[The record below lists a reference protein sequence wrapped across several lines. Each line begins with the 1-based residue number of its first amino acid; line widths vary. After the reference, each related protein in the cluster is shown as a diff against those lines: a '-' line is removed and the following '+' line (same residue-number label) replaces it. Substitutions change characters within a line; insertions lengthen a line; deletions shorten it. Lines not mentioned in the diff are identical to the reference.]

1 MGIFHYVHVRRP
13 AACART
19 RLDDAGCRA
28 SRAPSTEPAEE
39 EKNARR
45 LPVLS
50 ERTPWSGALSRCERL
65 RSGRNKRELAL
76 PTQR

>member
-39 EKNARR
+39 EKKRAQTAYSARVERENALERR
-45 LPVLS
+45 AFPL
-50 ERTPWSGALSRCERL
+50 RTAPF
-65 RSGRNKRELAL
+65 REE
-76 PTQR
+76 